1 MLRYLASSRWH
12 ATLAD
17 RAVLSLTGADS
28 RKLLQGLTTANA
40 DELAAGTPLYTG
52 FLNAQGR
59 VLATG
64 FLLPASED
72 GVVIDTHVGSAP
84 LLLKHLKRY
93 KLRSK
98 VAIADR
104 SAELAVVAACGT
116 AVPLEPAD
124 GVALPGDGGAWRDP
138 RLRCL
143 GWRGVAPRA
152 DGGDAQPP
160 AELLGGAGG
169 GEGSSEAAP
178 AALHA
183 LCEAILGVGDG
194 PAYLP
199 PTEALPLESNL
210 EVLGGVA
217 FDKGCYL
224 GQELTA
230 RTQSRG
236 VTRKRMA
243 PLVSASVAAALG
255 PPPPEDV
262 LPAALSHLPAAER
275 ALAAALPVEAW
286 LEAQP
291 GGGTPEG
298 AGSALQDAA
307 GKPAGKLRLFD
318 SALGL
323 GAALCRL
330 EAMGGGV
337 LTAEEAGEVVPLR
350 PSWWPAGVH

>member
-243 PLVSASVAAALG
+243 PL
-255 PPPPEDV
+255 
-262 LPAALSHLPAAER
+262 R